1 MDLIDLRV
9 EHFQDLLGQD
19 FQLVNSDVSF
29 KLLEAKPQNTRQGAT
44 RTAFVLLFS
53 CPVPA
58 PQGAYLLHHE
68 TLGQLEIFLVP
79 IRQSGAGV
87 QLEAIFT

>member
-1 MDLIDLRV
+1 MRL
-9 EHFQDLLGQD
+9 EHFQDLVGQD
-19 FQLVNSDVSF
+19 FQLLNSDISF
-29 KLLEAKPQNTRQGAT
+29 KLLEAKTQNTRPDAT
-44 RTAFVLLFS
+44 RPAFVLLFS

-79 IRQSGAGV
+79 IRQVDAGV